1 MVALH
6 TVGILLNLMLTNP
19 KRNSAC
25 MSQDVQCAKVEGAN
39 SSSKEQAQRHSQLPG
54 KHNGTH
60 GCRERSPTALPWG
73 PPAPQGAA
81 ASGSGGSGGW
91 SSSSGPDPAGGGCPR
106 RSAAA
111 TATCPDSGTSCDAP
125 QPLGPTAALW
135 SGTRES
141 TLVTGPHGSRIDA
154 DDNDRHG

>member
-19 KRNSAC
+19 KRNSAG
-25 MSQDVQCAKVEGAN
+25 MSQHVVCQGRGCKQN
-39 SSSKEQAQRHSQLPG
+39 PQRS

-60 GCRERSPTALPWG
+60 SCQASTTAPMAARSVPQQLCPGA